1 MALGGGTF
9 VTQNKVLP
17 GAYINFISTANA
29 GVVFGER
36 GVCAAPLNLNWGVE
50 DEVIEL
56 TAEEFEKNSLK
67 IFGYPYTDDA
77 MKPYRDL
84 FKNAQKCYFYRVNNG
99 GSASAELASAK
110 CPGTRGNDIFYT
122 VAKNADKT
130 DLYDVCTY
138 MRSIDKNVES
148 NKLYDF
154 GNARTGNTTPTIA
167 SAFPDIINVGGKAS
181 ILQDNS
187 DGNNPWSC
195 WIDGVREGT
204 DIDENGKP
212 SSRALC
218 FANLVVPCKIKV
230 TCINDTQSAVKVF
243 SDGTNPATV
252 DSQVRGD
259 VATFTI
265 TADDEATKDIYVYGV
280 SKIRISKI
288 EIVYDG
294 AISDTLVDKQTVSG
308 IDKLVDNDFVFWKH
322 NASLKETSGT
332 FLTGGMA
339 IKATGSSYQSFL
351 SAIESYSFNTLICDS
366 TSDVIKSLFVSF
378 TKRMRDRAGIKFQTI
393 VHNYAADYEG
403 VINLTTDA
411 EKNTESLIW
420 WLGGAESSCEI
431 NKSCTNKKYDGEYT
445 PVCSDTQT
453 GLEQAINNG
462 ELKLHKVGS
471 DYRILTDINSLV
483 TTTSEKSNLFCS
495 NQTMRVCDQIGMDIA
510 TIFNTRYLGVMPNDN
525 AGRIALWAD
534 IVKYLKNLE
543 TLRAIEDFTDTD
555 VVVEQGEVKKAV
567 VVNTPVTVV
576 NCMEQL
582 YMTVKVN

>member
-56 TAEEFEKNSLK
+56 SAEEFEKNSLK

-84 FKNAQKCYFYRVNNG
+84 FKNAQKCYFYRVNSGN
-99 GSASAELASAK
+99 SATAELASAK
-110 CPGTRGNDIFYT
+110 CSGTRGNDIFYT
-122 VAKNADKT
+122 IAKNADNT

-154 GNARTGNTTPTIA
+154 GNIKTPTTSI
-167 SAFPDIINVGGKAS
+167 SPDIINVGGKAT
-181 ILQDNS
+181 ITQDTS
-187 DGNNPWSC
+187 DGTNPWSC
-195 WIDGVREGT
+195 IIDGARENS
-204 DIDENGKP
+204 DFDEKGKP
-212 SSRALC
+212 INRALC

-230 TCINDTQSAVKVF
+230 TCINNTQDAVKIF
-243 SDGTNPATV
+243 SDGVNAATV
-252 DSQVRGD
+252 EPTIRGD

-265 TADDEATKDIYVYGV
+265 VADDEATKDIYVYGV
-280 SKIRISKI
+280 SKIRMSKI
-288 EIVYDG
+288 EIVYEG
-294 AISDTLVDKQTVSG
+294 AISDALVDKQTVSG
-308 IDKLVDNDFVFWKH
+308 IDKLVDNDFVYWKH
-322 NASLKETSGT
+322 NTSLKETSGT
-332 FLTGGMA
+332 FLTGGTA

-366 TSDVIKSLFVSF
+366 ISDVIKSLFVSF
-378 TKRMRDRAGIKFQTI
+378 TKRLRDRAGIKFQA
-393 VHNYAADYEG
+393 VVYNYAADYEG
-403 VINLTTDA
+403 VINLTTGA
-411 EKNTESLIW
+411 EENAESLIW
-420 WLGGAESSCEI
+420 WVGGAEATCEI

-483 TTTSEKSNLFCS
+483 TTTVEKSNLFCS